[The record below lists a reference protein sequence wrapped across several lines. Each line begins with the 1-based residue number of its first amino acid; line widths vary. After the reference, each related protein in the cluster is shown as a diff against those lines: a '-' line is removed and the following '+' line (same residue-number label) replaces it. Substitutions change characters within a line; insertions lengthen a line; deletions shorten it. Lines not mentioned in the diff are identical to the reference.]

1 MSADPTFEEHVVP
14 TGDVSLRVIAAGPE
28 GAPTILFV
36 HGYPDTSHVW
46 RPVMAELADRYRVVA
61 YDLRG
66 MGGSSAPRPRR
77 RGWRIEPLRE
87 DFVAVIRAL
96 SPGSPVHVVAHDF
109 GSIQTW
115 AFLQHPATAALVAS
129 FSSISGPPIHAATPW
144 VLRSFRSPRRLR
156 DVLRQ
161 GRRSWYTQFF
171 RVPAVP
177 ELVMR
182 VAWRPISL
190 GMLIDSGVD
199 EPSKAMDAT
208 RAADLRAGLELYRQT
223 MPDAGRVVPDPELS
237 VPIQVIIPTGDRYVT
252 PPLFDD
258 LHEHVPELWR
268 RRVAGGHWLP
278 VTQPVALARWIAE
291 LVEQRPPTP
300 AGTRPEP
307 SRSFRRAAT
316 DPGRPELG
324 DQLAVI
330 TGAARGIGRATAFAL
345 AELGAELVLADRDK
359 EGLDRTA
366 ELVTLAGAT
375 AHVFEL
381 DVSNRDEVEGFAATV
396 ASVLGVPDIV
406 VNNAGV
412 GAAGPFLATEPE
424 EWDRVLGINLGGVAS
439 GCQAFGRLMVERG
452 EGGHIVN
459 LASAAAFLPS
469 RATPVYG
476 TSKAAVLA
484 LSENLRAELAPA
496 GIGVSAICPGV
507 VNTKII
513 DDTVFSGE
521 ADPAAKT
528 AAMVAFYQRRAYPP
542 EKVAAAIVDAVRHNR
557 AVVPVTPEAHVAHW
571 ASRYAPRTLRKIAQL
586 DPTDLIA
593 RLRK

>member
-1 MSADPTFEEHVVP
+1 MSTDLPFEEHVVAAH
-14 TGDVSLRVIAAGPE
+14 DVSLRVIAAGPV
-28 GAPTILFV
+28 GAPTIVFV

-66 MGGSSAPRPRR
+66 MGGSTAPRLRR

-87 DFVAVIRAL
+87 DFTAVIRAV
-96 SPGSPVHVVAHDF
+96 SPGTAVHVVAHDF

-115 AFLQHPATAALVAS
+115 AFLQHPDTASLVAS
-129 FSSISGPPIHAATPW
+129 FTSISGPPMHAVPAW
-144 VLRSFRSPRRLR
+144 ILRSARSTRRLR
-156 DVLRQ
+156 DVLKQ
-161 GRRSWYTQFF
+161 GRQSWYTQFF
-171 RVPAVP
+171 RIPVLP
-177 ELVMR
+177 ELVLR
-182 VAWRPISL
+182 LAWRPISL
-190 GMLIDSGVD
+190 GMLIDSGVA

-208 RAADLRAGLELYRQT
+208 RASDLRAGLELYRQT
-223 MPDAGRVVPDPELS
+223 MADAGRVVPDPDLS
-237 VPIQVIIPTGDRYVT
+237 VPIQVIIPTADRYVT
-252 PPLFDD
+252 PPLFED

-278 VTQPVALARWIAE
+278 VTQPQALARWIAE
-291 LVEQRPPTP
+291 LVEQRPTDP
-300 AGTRPEP
+300 AAPVTVP

-316 DPGRPELG
+316 DASRPELG
-324 DQLAVI
+324 DRLVVI
-330 TGAARGIGRATAFAL
+330 TGAARGIGRATAFAF

-366 ELVTLAGAT
+366 ELATLAGGT

-381 DVSNRDEVEGFAATV
+381 DVRNRDEVEAFATNVAAT
-396 ASVLGVPDIV
+396 LGVPDIV

-424 EWDRVLGINLGGVAS
+424 EWDRVLGINLGGVAA
-439 GCQAFGRLMVERG
+439 GCQAFGRLMVERA

-542 EKVAAAIVDAVRHNR
+542 EKVADAIVDAVRHNR
-557 AVVPVTPEAHVAHW
+557 AVVPVTPEAHLARW
-571 ASRYAPRTLRKIAQL
+571 ASRYTPRTLRKIAQV
-586 DPTDLIA
+586 DPTDMIA

>member
-1 MSADPTFEEHVVP
+1 MTEFEEHTVASN
-14 TGDVSLRVIAAGPE
+14 DVSLRVIAAGPAD
-28 GAPTILFV
+28 APMIVFV

-46 RPVMAELADRYRVVA
+46 RPVMAQLADRFRVVA

-66 MGGSSAPRPRR
+66 MGGSTAPRLRR
-77 RGWRIEPLRE
+77 RGWRVEPLRE
-87 DFVAVIRAL
+87 DFAAVLRAM
-96 SPGSPVHVVAHDF
+96 SPGRPVHVVAHDF

-115 AFLQHPATAALVAS
+115 AFLQHPDTASLVAT
-129 FSSISGPPIHAATPW
+129 FTSISGPPMHWVPAWILRAA
-144 VLRSFRSPRRLR
+144 RSPQRLR
-156 DVLRQ
+156 AALHQ
-161 GRRSWYTQFF
+161 GRQSWYTQFF
-171 RVPAVP
+171 RVPVMP

-190 GMLIDSGVD
+190 GMLIESGVQ
-199 EPSKAMDAT
+199 EPSQAMDAT
-208 RAADLRAGLELYRQT
+208 RASDLCAGLELYRQT
-223 MPDAGRVVPDPELS
+223 FADAGRIVADPAFRT
-237 VPIQVIIPTGDRYVT
+237 PTQVIIPKADRYVT
-252 PPLFDD
+252 PPLFED

-268 RRVAGGHWLP
+268 REVAGGHWLP
-278 VTQPVALARWIAE
+278 VTRPAALARWVTE
-291 LVEQRPPTP
+291 LIEQTDATREPPP
-300 AGTRPEP
+300 P
-307 SRSFRRAAT
+307 SRSFRRAA
-316 DPGRPELG
+316 PRPDRLELG
-324 DQLAVI
+324 DQLVVI
-330 TGAARGIGRATAFAL
+330 TGAARGIGRATAFAF

-366 ELVTLAGAT
+366 ELALLAGAPG

-381 DVSNRDEVEGFAATV
+381 DVSNGDEVEAFADNV
-396 ASVLGVPDIV
+396 AETLGVPDVV

-412 GAAGPFLATEPE
+412 GAAGPFLATAPE
-424 EWDRVLGINLGGVAS
+424 EWDRVLGINLGGVAH
-439 GCQAFGRLMVERG
+439 GCRAFGRRMAERG

-484 LSENLRAELAPA
+484 LSENLRAELAA
-496 GIGVSAICPGV
+496 DGIGVSAICPGV

-528 AAMVAFYQRRAYPP
+528 AAMVAFYQRRAFPP
-542 EKVAAAIVDAVRHNR
+542 EKVADAILDAVRHNR
-557 AVVPVTPEAHVAHW
+557 AVVPVTPEARVAHW
-571 ASRYAPRTLRKIAQL
+571 ASRYTPRTLRKIAQF
-586 DPTDLIA
+586 DPTDAIA